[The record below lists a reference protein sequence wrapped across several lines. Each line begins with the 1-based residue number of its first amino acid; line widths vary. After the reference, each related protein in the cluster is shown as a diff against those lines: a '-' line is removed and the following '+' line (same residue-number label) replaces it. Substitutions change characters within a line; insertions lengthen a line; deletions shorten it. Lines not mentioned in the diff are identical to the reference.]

1 MTGEGDAGT
10 VPQEVGSDIS
20 ILMKSRIWVGV
31 RSRDPRECFD
41 LAFGT
46 RKFRPNTRL
55 FWIMKYA

>member
-1 MTGEGDAGT
+1 MGDGDT
-10 VPQEVGSDIS
+10 ETESQEVGFDIS

-46 RKFRPNTRL
+46 R
-55 FWIMKYA
+55 

>member
-1 MTGEGDAGT
+1 MTGDGDAGT

-41 LAFGT
+41 LALEQGNFGQIQG
-46 RKFRPNTRL
+46 F
-55 FWIMKYA
+55 FWTTKYA